1 LLAGAGIRNPA
12 ALALKSGEQLPALAQ
27 EIWGSG
33 LAAGHLDWFSIES
46 SSRDV
51 AGFQLVFDESV
62 KMLDGLPFLR
72 SPQPS
77 FVLPETDSAGL
88 TRVHLLNPKPD
99 NPVLVSMRLMSESG
113 TSKALWIGTVAAS
126 GSLHFPISE
135 LFPQA
140 TFAETDYILVAGG
153 SDLIA
158 LQSLQQGGQWFRALA
173 GQDMAGSSTILYSPQ
188 CAVGGGW
195 STTLSIVNREGTPG
209 TLTLT
214 LYNED
219 GSQSGESKV
228 LPIAALGK
236 VTVDAAS
243 FGMRPDGELFRGYV
257 EIRSSGPRV
266 SGSVTFGDSNGVLFS
281 SSLPLQAA
289 NSAEFVLAHVASSSA
304 WYTGVAL
311 LNPNDADV
319 TAHLQLRDRTG
330 SVLAER
336 NETIAGRR
344 RISRLL
350 TEQFPELS
358 GRDIVSGY
366 LRISADQPVI
376 VLGVFGTT
384 DLSALSAIAPL
395 PAR

>member
-1 LLAGAGIRNPA
+1 
-12 ALALKSGEQLPALAQ
+12 
-27 EIWGSG
+27 
-33 LAAGHLDWFSIES
+33 
-46 SSRDV
+46 
-51 AGFQLVFDESV
+51 
-62 KMLDGLPFLR
+62 
-72 SPQPS
+72 
-77 FVLPETDSAGL
+77 
-88 TRVHLLNPKPD
+88 
-99 NPVLVSMRLMSESG
+99 
-113 TSKALWIGTVAAS
+113 
-126 GSLHFPISE
+126 
-135 LFPQA
+135 
-140 TFAETDYILVAGG
+140 
-153 SDLIA
+153 
-158 LQSLQQGGQWFRALA
+158 
-173 GQDMAGSSTILYSPQ
+173 
-188 CAVGGGW
+188 
-195 STTLSIVNREGTPG
+195 
-209 TLTLT
+209 
-214 LYNED
+214 
-219 GSQSGESKV
+219 
-228 LPIAALGK
+228 
-236 VTVDAAS
+236 
-243 FGMRPDGELFRGYV
+243 
-257 EIRSSGPRV
+257 V